1 MEKTYLREVKR
12 IEELRSKFEEGKIS
26 QKDMALEDVIQLN
39 FMYELEI
46 LGMDIKIEEKK
57 RTLEGYKER
66 LKNAIEY
73 LRGKNS

>member
-12 IEELRSKFEEGKIS
+12 IEELRSKFEEGKIA
-26 QKDMALEDVIQLN
+26 QKDMALEDVIQLS

-46 LGMDIKIEEKK
+46 LGMDIEIDEKK
-57 RTLEGYKER
+57 KTLEEYKER

-73 LRGKNS
+73 LRTKNS

>member
-12 IEELRSKFEEGKIS
+12 IEELMSKFEEGKIS

-46 LGMDIKIEEKK
+46 LGMDIEIEEKK

>member
-46 LGMDIKIEEKK
+46 LGMDIEI
-57 RTLEGYKER
+57 
-66 LKNAIEY
+66 
-73 LRGKNS
+73 

>member
-26 QKDMALEDVIQLN
+26 QKDMALEDVIRLN

-46 LGMDIKIEEKK
+46 LGMDIEIEEKK

>member
-12 IEELRSKFEEGKIS
+12 IEELRSKFEVGKIS

-46 LGMDIKIEEKK
+46 LGMDIEIEEKK

>member
-46 LGMDIKIEEKK
+46 LGMDIEIEEKK